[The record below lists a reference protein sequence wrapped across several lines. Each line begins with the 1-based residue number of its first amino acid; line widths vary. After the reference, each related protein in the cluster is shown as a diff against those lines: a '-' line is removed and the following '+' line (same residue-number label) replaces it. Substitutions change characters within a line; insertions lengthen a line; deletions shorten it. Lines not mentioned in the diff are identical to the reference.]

1 MLTSSSVALL
11 ELNLIVASLE
21 RACPG
26 ASYYRVYTNHLRHP
40 RGLGVLPF
48 PYMRRRHYFISA
60 PSDLFPAGEIG
71 TWLGHIRTHFSM
83 VYREINVGVS
93 TRAQRPSR

>member
-1 MLTSSSVALL
+1 MLTSSSIALL
-11 ELNLIVASLE
+11 ELNLIVAFLE
-21 RACPG
+21 RAYPV

-40 RGLGVLPF
+40 RSLGVLLS

-71 TWLGHIRTHFSM
+71 IWLGHIRTHFSL
-83 VYREINVGVS
+83 VHREINVGVS
-93 TRAQRPSR
+93 TRAQRPNR